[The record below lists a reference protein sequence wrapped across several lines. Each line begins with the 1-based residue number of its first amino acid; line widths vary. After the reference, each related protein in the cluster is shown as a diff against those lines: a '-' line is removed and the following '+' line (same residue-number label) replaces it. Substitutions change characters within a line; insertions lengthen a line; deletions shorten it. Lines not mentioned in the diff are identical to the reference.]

1 VGYNVRML
9 NRTWLLGL
17 LLAAAC
23 GGGGGAETL
32 IGAPCESADDC
43 DVVTGVCITDGEGG
57 ICTQTCTAPGAA
69 GVCPVGSYCT
79 RGAYTSAK
87 LGAEGTL
94 TLCFP
99 ACKEQSEC
107 RDGYECNGV
116 SSGPGKVC
124 TP

>member
-1 VGYNVRML
+1 ML
-9 NRTWLLGL
+9 NRTSWLIGL

-23 GGGGGAETL
+23 GGSGGSETL
-32 IGAPCESADDC
+32 IGAPCKTQDDC
-43 DVVTGVCITDGEGG
+43 DVVTGVCITDGDDG
-57 ICTQTCTAPGAA
+57 ICTQTCSAPGAA

-79 RGAYTSAK
+79 RGEYTSAEQDS
-87 LGAEGTL
+87 AATL

-107 RDGYECNGV
+107 RAGYECNGV